1 MSISGFGTP
10 REVHGKRPLNILRTL
25 LGQNIGKDFI
35 LHMTSA
41 KVMLCLAIFVRSFS
55 KLTFR
60 NCVSEMKQLEGIKFL
75 DSNTD
80 TIEKNFEIIISDI
93 MKRIKA

>member
-1 MSISGFGTP
+1 M
-10 REVHGKRPLNILRTL
+10 RTL
-25 LGQNIGKDFI
+25 LGQNIGNDFI

-41 KVMLCLAIFVRSFS
+41 KVLLCVAIFVHSFL

-75 DSNTD
+75 DSNKD

-93 MKRIKA
+93 MKKIKA